1 MGSVTGSWREL
12 LGHLVAGR
20 DLSAEDTEW
29 AMNLV
34 MTGEATSARIAA
46 FVVALRAKG
55 ETPAEIRGMANAM
68 LAHARPLEIT
78 RHAVDVVGTGGDH
91 SGSVNIST
99 MAAIVVAATGTTVV
113 KHGNRAASSSSGAAD
128 VLEALGVAVD
138 LPPEGVRACVEE
150 LGIGFCFAPV
160 FHPAYRHAS
169 GPRREIGIPTAFNA
183 LGPLTNPGLPSAGL
197 VGCADR
203 RIAPVV
209 ATVFADRGSSAL
221 VVSGDDGMD
230 EITTTTSTT
239 AWVAREGAVHQERID
254 PTSVGIPVST
264 ADDLRGGDATVNAQV
279 VRDLLAGKLGPV
291 RDAVLINAAGAIV
304 AFERGTDELHARLRP
319 AVDRAA
325 HAIDSGAA
333 ADLLE
338 RWTTRSRELRSTL
351 D

>member
-1 MGSVTGSWREL
+1 MGSVTGSWPDL

-20 DLSAEDTEW
+20 DLGAEDTEW

-34 MTGEATSARIAA
+34 MTGEATPARIAA

-55 ETPAEIRGMANAM
+55 ETPAEIRGMASAM

-99 MAAIVVAATGTTVV
+99 MAALVVAATGTTVV

-138 LPPEGVRACVEE
+138 LPPEGVRACVAE

-183 LGPLTNPGLPSAGL
+183 LGPLTNPGLPTAGL

-203 RIAPVV
+203 RIAPVI
-209 ATVFADRGSSAL
+209 ATVLADRGSSAL
-221 VVSGDDGMD
+221 VVHGDDGMD

-254 PTSVGIPVST
+254 PTSLGIPVST
-264 ADDLRGGDATVNAQV
+264 AHDLRGGDATDNAQV
-279 VRDLLAGKLGPV
+279 VRDLLAGKSGPV
-291 RDAVLINAAGAIV
+291 RDTVLINAAGAIV
-304 AFERGTDELHARLRP
+304 AFERDTEDLAARLRP
-319 AVDRAA
+319 AIDRAA

-338 RWTTRSRELRSTL
+338 RWITRSTELRSTPH
-351 D
+351 

>member
-1 MGSVTGSWREL
+1 MGSVTGSWPEL
-12 LGHLVAGR
+12 LAHLVAGR

-68 LAHARPLEIT
+68 LAHARPLQIT

-203 RIAPVV
+203 GIAPVV
-209 ATVFADRGSSAL
+209 ATVLADRGSSAL

-239 AWVAREGAVHQERID
+239 AWVARDGAVHQERID
-254 PTSVGIPVST
+254 PTSFGIPVST
-264 ADDLRGGDATVNAQV
+264 VDDLRGGDATVNAQV

-304 AFERGTDELHARLRP
+304 AFERGTEDLLARLRP

-325 HAIDSGAA
+325 QAIDSGAG

-351 D
+351 G